1 MVRRGQMATGEENF
15 VVVFSAD
22 NPFGR
27 TEVLAVKMML
37 ESNGIQNFVRSIDAP
52 HLYRTPSG
60 PPCVAVPESRREEAE
75 RLIAEAIANGP
86 DAADEAEAA
95 TEDPV

>member
-1 MVRRGQMATGEENF
+1 MATGEENF

-22 NPFGR
+22 NPVGLSEAL
-27 TEVLAVKMML
+27 TVKMML
-37 ESNGIQNFVRSIDAP
+37 ESNGIPTFVRGIDSP

-75 RLIAEAIANGP
+75 RLIAEALENGAA
-86 DAADEAEAA
+86 AADEAEAA
-95 TEDPV
+95 TEQPN